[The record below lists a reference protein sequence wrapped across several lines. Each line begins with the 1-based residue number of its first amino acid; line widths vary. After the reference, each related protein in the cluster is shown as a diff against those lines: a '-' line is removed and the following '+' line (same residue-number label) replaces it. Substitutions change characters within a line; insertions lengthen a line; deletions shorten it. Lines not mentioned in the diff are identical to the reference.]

1 MVDRKIERVRDKVI
15 LGRRRKRKRK
25 NKRKM
30 SYLFLI

>member
-30 SYLFLI
+30 SYLILI

>member
-25 NKRKM
+25 NKNKM
-30 SYLFLI
+30 SYLILI